1 MTRSGMSMAIA
12 VALSRRTLV
21 RARRAMARRAMS
33 LGLGAALAWS
43 MPAAGQVADPPSP
56 KVGDRWTF
64 AVYYTVPT
72 SVPGR
77 TWLVTEVSST
87 GITVSEDGEPVRLTR
102 ELNVLESPRARE
114 SNPRLLAF
122 PMKVG
127 NRWTYTSDWDFKP
140 KAAHGRAVVEVVV
153 AAHEKVRVPAGEFDA
168 FRLTSTETLS
178 GTSPIGSQYAGQV
191 TRTYWYAPTAR
202 AIVKSVTRHPY
213 LGPSTV
219 ELVDI
224 ALQP

>member
-1 MTRSGMSMAIA
+1 MARS
-12 VALSRRTLV
+12 ALSI
-21 RARRAMARRAMS
+21 AFGA
-33 LGLGAALAWS
+33 GLALS
-43 MPAAGQVADPPSP
+43 MPAAGQIADPPSP

-64 AVYYTVPT
+64 AVYYAVPT
-72 SVPGR
+72 AVPSR
-77 TWLVTEVSST
+77 TWLVTGVSSAE
-87 GITVSEDGEPVRLTR
+87 ISVSEDGEPVRLTR

-140 KAAHGRAVVEVVV
+140 KAAHGRAVIEVVV
-153 AAHEKVRVPAGEFDA
+153 VAHETVRVPAGEFDA

-202 AIVKSVTRHPY
+202 AVVKSITRHPY

-219 ELVDI
+219 ELVEI

>member
-1 MTRSGMSMAIA
+1 MANA
-12 VALSRRTLV
+12 VAPSRRTIF
-21 RARRAMARRAMS
+21 RRRGMMARCAMS
-33 LGLGAALAWS
+33 LGLCVGCAWS
-43 MPAAGQVADPPSP
+43 MPADGQGVDAPNP

-72 SVPGR
+72 SVPSR
-77 TWLVTEVSST
+77 TWLVTAVSST
-87 GITVSEDGEPVRLTR
+87 GISVSEDGEAVRLTR

-127 NRWTYTSDWDFKP
+127 DRWTYTSDWDFKP
-140 KAAHGRAVVEVVV
+140 KSAHGRAVVDVVV
-153 AAHEKVRVPAGEFDA
+153 AAHETVKVPAGTFAA

-178 GTSPIGSQYAGQV
+178 GTSPVGSQYAGQV